1 MVKRYD
7 CHWEYGMCI
16 EDDGEWV
23 SYDDYEALQAENERL
38 RKLHQDAYQRGHQSG
53 SRGLR
58 EAYDAIQEVK
68 RQDAWGNAQLTEAL
82 LAAEERAERVEF
94 ENAALTA
101 ENERLKADA
110 EKLERFRSLARWVSN
125 CAGHG
130 INSGMRAK
138 GEELLVLINAAK
150 AVQP

>member
-7 CHWEYGMCI
+7 YMVEY
-16 EDDGEWV
+16 EDGFIGESKDGEYV
-23 SYDDYEALQAENERL
+23 MYDDYASLQAENARL
-38 RKLHQDAYQRGHQSG
+38 RA
-53 SRGLR
+53 
-58 EAYDAIQEVK
+58 VV
-68 RQDAWGNAQLTEAL
+68 
-82 LAAEERAERVEF
+82 EE
-94 ENAALTA
+94 L
-101 ENERLKADA
+101 D
-110 EKLERFRSLARWVSN
+110 RFRSLARWVSN